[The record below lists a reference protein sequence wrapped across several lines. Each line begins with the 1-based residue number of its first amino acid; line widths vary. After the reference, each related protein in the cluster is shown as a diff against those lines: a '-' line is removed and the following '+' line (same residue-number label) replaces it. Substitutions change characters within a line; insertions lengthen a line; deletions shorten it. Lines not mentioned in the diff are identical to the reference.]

1 MHHNDRFNIL
11 QADGNG
17 NFLFLV
23 INGQRTASGHATQG
37 SERLYGLWMR
47 DQAIRLADDL
57 QAFHDQHGLTVSH
70 FVSWGRL
77 FTTFAFATDDEANA
91 FMLAFPYWDLG
102 LLGISHNGLRHV
114 AHRDDRGSSLERPER
129 LLCAC
134 CGGVT
139 FGRQWW
145 NQDSGY
151 GLCEACGD
159 RLPSRVENMDWTYG
173 YRNVHYAIHPN
184 QGE

>member
-1 MHHNDRFNIL
+1 MHKNARFNIL
-11 QADGNG
+11 QAPGNG
-17 NFLFLV
+17 NSLFLV
-23 INGQRTASGHATQG
+23 IDGQRTDSGHAARG
-37 SERLYGLWMR
+37 AERLYGLWTR

-57 QAFHDQHGLTVSH
+57 QAFHNQHGLDVGH
-70 FVSWGRL
+70 FVTWGKL
-77 FTTFAFATDDEANA
+77 FTTFAFATDDQANA
-91 FMLAFPYWDLG
+91 FMLTFPYWDLG
-102 LLGISHNGLRHV
+102 LLGISHDGLRHV
-114 AHRDDRGSSLERPER
+114 AHRDDRGIALPPPQR

-134 CGGVT
+134 CGSVT

-151 GLCEACGD
+151 GLCEVCGD
-159 RLPSRVENMDWTYG
+159 RLPSKVQDMAFTYG